1 MHTVVL
7 GWFGASVVWFL
18 ALVWRVVK
26 SVLPGGA
33 GLRGPGT
40 IRLWL
45 GFFCVLLSS
54 ATLEGALAGAL
65 EAQENVNRCGR
76 ALAGALA
83 ALAHAPGAIAI
94 AGLALAISL
103 PWLVEFSW
111 RSVLAWADEAF
122 GFGLPQSWLTPREES
137 ERESRQRE
145 PARAKS
151 SAKRS
156 AKSGEKSTGMRW
168 RERRTREAPAADMP
182 LRGIG
187 ERFDAMGSRTSSD
200 EPTLGMPTGQR
211 SGRYQ
216 RPTPWR
222 PPATTARVPKG
233 AEASAAS
240 IAATAEA
247 YSRRPAFERAG
258 TPVSAFVEPVAPDG
272 WLNSLSTAAA
282 ALGSTNSPVK
292 SASSTKSASGSAARG
307 EAATATSMRS
317 VARSPSAVAPSTVSS
332 SPAPIGAGQRSPAMP
347 ARAAV
352 AASGSAPAP
361 QSGIPTRRPLSSSVS
376 TSLQTSRPVSRR
388 PLPTDATGDGRSSA
402 FAPPVFSRPP
412 SPPAPPPAADAI
424 QATLRSIEEKAAL
437 WTSLAGASLARH
449 HEAQAAPVNDAAS
462 LTSNRATTEPASS
475 PARAW
480 EASASGD
487 RAPMP
492 ASLRPRAESA
502 AARFNDASQ
511 NTTAGVEQG
520 QRSSVP
526 VEASPVASGT
536 GVGRGTAAIAAT
548 VLAAPRA
555 GSVSMQEARL
565 MAPDA
570 GTADAQRRASNETAP
585 DGHTDSMP
593 ATSRAKGLHP
603 GEASQAGGDCQRDV
617 SRKMSAASP
626 ADGVSAASPRM
637 SQAASVSTHEAS
649 SAASVAAFEREA
661 STAAAEGA
669 HSDAMSVTTLRA
681 QQTQRLTGR
690 EALRVDSGAAAEVGM
705 PASTVMRAVP
715 PAGVIAATAPNMPQA
730 DSRSTQVALAAG
742 IQREERTGVP
752 AVATADAMAATASEM
767 RQADLRGTH
776 VASEASIQREESTGV
791 TAVAAANAMAATASE
806 MPQADLRGTHVA
818 SEASI
823 QREES
828 TGVTAVA
835 AANATAATAPEMPQ
849 ADSQGTHVASE
860 AGNQREES
868 TGAPA
873 VTAADATAATALE
886 RPQADVRGTHVA
898 SEASIQREESAVV
911 PAVPAA
917 HATAAPAP
925 EMPQADSRGTH
936 IASEAGIQR
945 EARTAGAMPA
955 TSLKTPQTGTLTH
968 EAPVTSSSSAD
979 IGREVR
985 AETAAQPYIEA
996 TSATSALEPQTK
1008 PTSTRETSAVA
1019 PTVTEADAS
1028 LANEARI
1035 EGQSRGIVASSFA
1048 PATASHEVVNANA
1061 AVPAAPTRGAH
1072 RASIEPSPALP
1083 SQPPMFA
1090 TPASTT
1096 FAAIAVVPAA
1106 QTVAEAP
1113 ASTGAGIV
1121 QSPAAFSTNVTAD
1134 ARATVERE
1142 PHAPPSLM
1150 NEAPATE
1157 PALPGMKAIASPA
1170 AASHLKTS
1178 RDDWRLDAPT
1188 TASAQPSPPTADIA
1202 LDRPDYPFDAAPIL
1216 PPPLPRALSEPAGHA
1231 PSFDETPPWLDHE
1244 PRTLPLTEAPPALGN
1259 ETTHASIDAPRPAA
1273 APEPRQPVRGF
1284 TPTEFEFHAPQASAV
1299 ELPTLDLL
1307 EPASDEVEPVSEERL
1322 ADTGQLIE
1330 QRLQEFK
1337 VPVTVVGASA
1347 GPVITRFEVEP
1358 ALGVRGS
1365 QIVGLM
1371 KDLSRGLGLT
1381 SIRVVETIP
1390 GKTCMGLE
1398 LPNARRQMIRLSEI
1412 LEDDVYRASKSN
1424 LTIAMGK
1431 DIVGN
1436 PVVTDL
1442 AKAPHMLVAGTTGSG
1457 KSVAINAMILS
1468 LLYKAKPED
1477 VRLIMIDPKMLEL
1490 SVYEGIPHLLAP
1502 VVTDMKLASNAL
1514 NWCVGEME
1522 KRYRLMSAVG
1532 VRNLQGFNQKVRNT
1546 EAAGKKLTNPFS
1558 LTPDAP
1564 EPLSTLPLIVVVI
1577 DELADLMM
1585 VAGKQIEQ
1593 LIARLA
1599 QKARAAG
1606 IHLILATQRPSV
1618 DVITGLIKANIPT
1631 RVAFQVS
1638 SKIDSRTILDQMGA
1652 ESLLGAGDM
1661 LFLPPGTGY
1670 PQRVHGAFV
1679 ADDEVHRVVE
1689 YLKQFGEPEYEE
1701 GILSG
1706 PTPEGGSQ
1714 DLFGEA
1720 PDAEA
1725 DPLYDEAVAFV
1736 VRTRRASISSV
1747 QRQLRIG
1754 YNRAARLVEQ
1764 MEAAGLVSPMGSNGN
1779 REVLAPPG
1787 PAD

>member
-18 ALVWRVVK
+18 PLLWRVVK
-26 SVLPGGA
+26 SALPGGA

-54 ATLEGALAGAL
+54 ATLEAALAGAV
-65 EAQENVNRCGR
+65 ETQDNVNRCGR

-83 ALAHAPGAIAI
+83 TLAHPPGAIAI
-94 AGLALAISL
+94 AALTLAISL
-103 PWLVEFSW
+103 PWLIDFSW

-122 GFGLPQSWLTPREES
+122 GFGLPRSWITVPDDSGREP
-137 ERESRQRE
+137 RQRDSGST
-145 PARAKS
+145 KS
-151 SAKRS
+151 A
-156 AKSGEKSTGMRW
+156 AMRW
-168 RERRTREAPAADMP
+168 RERRERRARQTLATEAPA
-182 LRGIG
+182 RGIG
-187 ERFDAMGSRTSSD
+187 GERLDGSAGRASHD
-200 EPTLGMPTGQR
+200 EPTLGMPPANR

-216 RPTPWR
+216 RPTVWR
-222 PPATTARVPKG
+222 PPATGKRSAKQ
-233 AEASAAS
+233 AEATAAS

-258 TPVSAFVEPVAPDG
+258 TSVQAAFVEPVAPDG
-272 WLNSLSTAAA
+272 WLSSLSTASA
-282 ALGSTNSPVK
+282 ALGSNP
-292 SASSTKSASGSAARG
+292 SAARSASASASAMPG
-307 EAATATSMRS
+307 RGAAHSQTPQRPAARVAPPAGASGTAPVSAAPEAA
-317 VARSPSAVAPSTVSS
+317 
-332 SPAPIGAGQRSPAMP
+332 
-347 ARAAV
+347 
-352 AASGSAPAP
+352 AAS
-361 QSGIPTRRPLSSSVS
+361 Q
-376 TSLQTSRPVSRR
+376 
-388 PLPTDATGDGRSSA
+388 RSSA
-402 FAPPVFSRPP
+402 APARTAASLARSASMSAAPAARRPMAASNPAARPAPVSASMSASMPRGGVRRGPPHEPVSAAARESDSRPFAPPAFSRAVT
-412 SPPAPPPAADAI
+412 PPAPPPAPEAI
-424 QATLRSIEEKAAL
+424 QATLRSIEENAAL

-449 HEAQAAPVNDAAS
+449 HEAHTSAAS
-462 LTSNRATTEPASS
+462 DGGATAHAYAPPAQHEN
-475 PARAW
+475 A
-480 EASASGD
+480 
-487 RAPMP
+487 
-492 ASLRPRAESA
+492 
-502 AARFNDASQ
+502 
-511 NTTAGVEQG
+511 
-520 QRSSVP
+520 
-526 VEASPVASGT
+526 
-536 GVGRGTAAIAAT
+536 
-548 VLAAPRA
+548 LAAPF
-555 GSVSMQEARL
+555 
-565 MAPDA
+565 
-570 GTADAQRRASNETAP
+570 TADAQPGDGSELRVPSFAASLADERGDAP
-585 DGHTDSMP
+585 D
-593 ATSRAKGLHP
+593 AAHP
-603 GEASQAGGDCQRDV
+603 
-617 SRKMSAASP
+617 
-626 ADGVSAASPRM
+626 
-637 SQAASVSTHEAS
+637 SVD
-649 SAASVAAFEREA
+649 
-661 STAAAEGA
+661 AAEGLQ
-669 HSDAMSVTTLRA
+669 SIDAPGGPLDFADRE
-681 QQTQRLTGR
+681 
-690 EALRVDSGAAAEVGM
+690 EALQQ
-705 PASTVMRAVP
+705 AVP
-715 PAGVIAATAPNMPQA
+715 
-730 DSRSTQVALAAG
+730 
-742 IQREERTGVP
+742 
-752 AVATADAMAATASEM
+752 ADASAGPFAHE
-767 RQADLRGTH
+767 Q
-776 VASEASIQREESTGV
+776 V
-791 TAVAAANAMAATASE
+791 
-806 MPQADLRGTHVA
+806 
-818 SEASI
+818 
-823 QREES
+823 
-828 TGVTAVA
+828 
-835 AANATAATAPEMPQ
+835 TAATVRWDDGEPSFGRRS
-849 ADSQGTHVASE
+849 DVIE
-860 AGNQREES
+860 AVPNE
-868 TGAPA
+868 P
-873 VTAADATAATALE
+873 D
-886 RPQADVRGTHVA
+886 
-898 SEASIQREESAVV
+898 ASI
-911 PAVPAA
+911 P
-917 HATAAPAP
+917 
-925 EMPQADSRGTH
+925 
-936 IASEAGIQR
+936 
-945 EARTAGAMPA
+945 
-955 TSLKTPQTGTLTH
+955 LT
-968 EAPVTSSSSAD
+968 
-979 IGREVR
+979 
-985 AETAAQPYIEA
+985 
-996 TSATSALEPQTK
+996 
-1008 PTSTRETSAVA
+1008 AVA
-1019 PTVTEADAS
+1019 PTGADIADVIGQPEPVLETQAKGVDDPFSRPEPSFERFADFAPASEPGSEPSMPASALVVNATVDGAAHENAVDETLDAPAIAVTRVETADTTPERVAPIS
-1028 LANEARI
+1028 EPRI
-1035 EGQSRGIVASSFA
+1035 DAPTPHFEQSAPFELPAWPALPTSFA
-1048 PATASHEVVNANA
+1048 PAS
-1061 AVPAAPTRGAH
+1061 AP
-1072 RASIEPSPALP
+1072 
-1083 SQPPMFA
+1083 
-1090 TPASTT
+1090 
-1096 FAAIAVVPAA
+1096 
-1106 QTVAEAP
+1106 EA
-1113 ASTGAGIV
+1113 
-1121 QSPAAFSTNVTAD
+1121 D
-1134 ARATVERE
+1134 
-1142 PHAPPSLM
+1142 
-1150 NEAPATE
+1150 TE
-1157 PALPGMKAIASPA
+1157 M
-1170 AASHLKTS
+1170 
-1178 RDDWRLDAPT
+1178 
-1188 TASAQPSPPTADIA
+1188 
-1202 LDRPDYPFDAAPIL
+1202 DRVSYSFDAAPIV
-1216 PPPLPRALSEPAGHA
+1216 PPPLPRPLAQPPEPPRSIA
-1231 PSFDETPPWLDHE
+1231 DTPPWIDDAPGEAPLA
-1244 PRTLPLTEAPPALGN
+1244 PSASTLPAPTPTPTPAP
-1259 ETTHASIDAPRPAA
+1259 S
-1273 APEPRQPVRGF
+1273 PVRGF
-1284 TPTEFEFHAPQASAV
+1284 APTEFEFHAPHASAV

-1307 EPASDEVEPVSEERL
+1307 EPASDEIEPVSEERL

-1398 LPNARRQMIRLSEI
+1398 LPNAKRQMIRLSEI

-1706 PTPEGGSQ
+1706 PTSEGASQ
-1714 DLFGEA
+1714 DLFGES

-1764 MEAAGLVSPMGSNGN
+1764 MEAAGLVSPMGTNGN

-1787 PAD
+1787 PGE

>member
-18 ALVWRVVK
+18 ALFWRVVK

-45 GFFCVLLSS
+45 GFFTVLLSS
-54 ATLEGALAGAL
+54 AALEGALAGAL
-65 EAQENVNRCGR
+65 EAQQNVNRAGR

-83 ALAHAPGAIAI
+83 GLAHAPGAIAI
-94 AGLALAISL
+94 AAAVLAISL
-103 PWLVEFSW
+103 PWLLEFSW

-122 GFGLPQSWLTPREES
+122 GFGLPQSWLTPREPS
-137 ERESRQRE
+137 DRESRARE
-145 PARAKS
+145 PERAKS
-151 SAKRS
+151 RSKRS
-156 AKSGEKSTGMRW
+156 APASEQPTGMRW
-168 RERRTREAPAADMP
+168 RERRTRETTTADAP
-182 LRGIG
+182 LRGIGG
-187 ERFDAMGSRTSSD
+187 ERFDAMASRTSPD

-222 PPATTARVPKG
+222 PPATAGRVVKG
-233 AEASAAS
+233 AETSAAS

-258 TPVSAFVEPVAPDG
+258 TPVSTFVEPVAPDG

-282 ALGSTNSPVK
+282 ALGSTASRANLPSGSPGRNNETGAAASTRSAAFSTGSS
-292 SASSTKSASGSAARG
+292 SASARAPQRPMSTQP
-307 EAATATSMRS
+307 TQT
-317 VARSPSAVAPSTVSS
+317 T
-332 SPAPIGAGQRSPAMP
+332 P
-347 ARAAV
+347 ARAAGL
-352 AASGSAPAP
+352 ASGPAPAP
-361 QSGIPTRRPLSSSVS
+361 RNGVPARNPVPASAATSTQVS
-376 TSLQTSRPVSRR
+376 RGPVRR
-388 PLPTDATGDGRSSA
+388 PLPTEMTGDGRSSA
-402 FAPPVFSRPP
+402 FAPPAFSRPP
-412 SPPAPPPAADAI
+412 SPPVPPPAPDAI

-449 HEAQAAPVNDAAS
+449 HEAQASPPTDAAS
-462 LTSNRATTEPASS
+462 LVPERAVA
-475 PARAW
+475 ANALGDGV
-480 EASASGD
+480 SGD
-487 RAPMP
+487 RAPFGLRASPDSSSDTRATAAPIGEAALSSLSVQGKASAEAPVAPQADELQSTAFRTPQREP
-492 ASLRPRAESA
+492 ASE
-502 AARFNDASQ
+502 
-511 NTTAGVEQG
+511 VE
-520 QRSSVP
+520 V
-526 VEASPVASGT
+526 SPAM
-536 GVGRGTAAIAAT
+536 
-548 VLAAPRA
+548 L
-555 GSVSMQEARL
+555 
-565 MAPDA
+565 DA
-570 GTADAQRRASNETAP
+570 GARVQRELSATTP
-585 DGHTDSMP
+585 SMP
-593 ATSRAKGLHP
+593 
-603 GEASQAGGDCQRDV
+603 
-617 SRKMSAASP
+617 SP
-626 ADGVSAASPRM
+626 IPDEPSSEPIG
-637 SQAASVSTHEAS
+637 THEAPMATS
-649 SAASVAAFEREA
+649 DVGEETPGIAETPASVPQSAVDARAASE
-661 STAAAEGA
+661 TAET
-669 HSDAMSVTTLRA
+669 SR
-681 QQTQRLTGR
+681 RLTDGK
-690 EALRVDSGAAAEVGM
+690 ASRVDEA
-705 PASTVMRAVP
+705 
-715 PAGVIAATAPNMPQA
+715 
-730 DSRSTQVALAAG
+730 
-742 IQREERTGVP
+742 P
-752 AVATADAMAATASEM
+752 AVAL
-767 RQADLRGTH
+767 Q
-776 VASEASIQREESTGV
+776 
-791 TAVAAANAMAATASE
+791 
-806 MPQADLRGTHVA
+806 P
-818 SEASI
+818 
-823 QREES
+823 
-828 TGVTAVA
+828 
-835 AANATAATAPEMPQ
+835 
-849 ADSQGTHVASE
+849 
-860 AGNQREES
+860 
-868 TGAPA
+868 
-873 VTAADATAATALE
+873 ATAATALAHA
-886 RPQADVRGTHVA
+886 PVSHQVVHAFA
-898 SEASIQREESAVV
+898 SAVEAQGASTE
-911 PAVPAA
+911 PATLTASPSPTPLAEVFT
-917 HATAAPAP
+917 ATAVGRGAALPADAPSM
-925 EMPQADSRGTH
+925 E
-936 IASEAGIQR
+936 
-945 EARTAGAMPA
+945 PA
-955 TSLKTPQTGTLTH
+955 
-968 EAPVTSSSSAD
+968 
-979 IGREVR
+979 
-985 AETAAQPYIEA
+985 A
-996 TSATSALEPQTK
+996 TSAAH
-1008 PTSTRETSAVA
+1008 
-1019 PTVTEADAS
+1019 
-1028 LANEARI
+1028 
-1035 EGQSRGIVASSFA
+1035 IVPDA
-1048 PATASHEVVNANA
+1048 PAT
-1061 AVPAAPTRGAH
+1061 
-1072 RASIEPSPALP
+1072 L
-1083 SQPPMFA
+1083 
-1090 TPASTT
+1090 
-1096 FAAIAVVPAA
+1096 
-1106 QTVAEAP
+1106 EAR
-1113 ASTGAGIV
+1113 S
-1121 QSPAAFSTNVTAD
+1121 D
-1134 ARATVERE
+1134 AERE
-1142 PHAPPSLM
+1142 PHAPSWKASTATAVGHGAEPPADAPST
-1150 NEAPATE
+1150 EPAATSPAHIVPDAPATLQTSSDAEREPHAPSWRVSTATAVGHRAEPPADAPGME
-1157 PALPGMKAIASPA
+1157 PAATSPAHIVPDAPATLQASSDAEREPHAPSWKASTATTVGRGAEPSADAPSMEPAASLPAHIVADAPATLEARSDAEREPHAPSWMMREPLADEPTRLGMDSAAVRHASPQDLA
-1170 AASHLKTS
+1170 PSPSIDVS
-1178 RDDWRLDAPT
+1178 RDDRPTPANTPRLEKRE
-1188 TASAQPSPPTADIA
+1188 ASPIEPDTVP
-1202 LDRPDYPFDAAPIL
+1202 DRPDYPFDSAPIL
-1216 PPPLPRALSEPAGHA
+1216 PPPLPRALSGPGEPQ
-1231 PSFDETPPWLDHE
+1231 PSFDEAPPWLDQE
-1244 PRTLPLTEAPPALGN
+1244 PQTLRVLSAPPAFDAPS
-1259 ETTHASIDAPRPAA
+1259 TRASIDETRPAA
-1273 APEPRQPVRGF
+1273 APEPRQPLRGF
-1284 TPTEFEFHAPQASAV
+1284 APTEFEFHAPQASAV

-1468 LLYKAKPED
+1468 LLFKAKPED

-1764 MEAAGLVSPMGSNGN
+1764 MESAGLVSPMGSNGN

>member
-18 ALVWRVVK
+18 ALFWRVVK

-45 GFFCVLLSS
+45 GFFTVLLSS
-54 ATLEGALAGAL
+54 AALEGALAGAL
-65 EAQENVNRCGR
+65 EAQQNVNRAGR

-83 ALAHAPGAIAI
+83 GLAHAPGAIAI
-94 AGLALAISL
+94 AAAVLAISL
-103 PWLVEFSW
+103 PWLLEFSW

-122 GFGLPQSWLTPREES
+122 GFGLPQSWLTPREPS
-137 ERESRQRE
+137 DRESRARE
-145 PARAKS
+145 PERAKS
-151 SAKRS
+151 RSKRS
-156 AKSGEKSTGMRW
+156 APASEQPTGMRW
-168 RERRTREAPAADMP
+168 RERRTRETTTADAP
-182 LRGIG
+182 LRGIGG
-187 ERFDAMGSRTSSD
+187 ERFDAMASRPSPD

-222 PPATTARVPKG
+222 PPATAGRVVKG

-258 TPVSAFVEPVAPDG
+258 TPVSTFVEPVAPDG

-282 ALGSTNSPVK
+282 ALGSTASRANLPSG
-292 SASSTKSASGSAARG
+292 SAGRNETGAAASTRSAASSTGSASFASPGARQRP
-307 EAATATSMRS
+307 TS
-317 VARSPSAVAPSTVSS
+317 T
-332 SPAPIGAGQRSPAMP
+332 QTTP
-347 ARAAV
+347 ARAAGLT
-352 AASGSAPAP
+352 SGPAPAP
-361 QSGIPTRRPLSSSVS
+361 RNGVPARNPAPASAATPTQVS
-376 TSLQTSRPVSRR
+376 RGPVRR
-388 PLPTDATGDGRSSA
+388 PLPTEMTGDGRSSA
-402 FAPPVFSRPP
+402 FAPPAFSRPP
-412 SPPAPPPAADAI
+412 SPPVPPPAPDAI

-449 HEAQAAPVNDAAS
+449 HEAQASPSTDAAS
-462 LTSNRATTEPASS
+462 LMPERAVA
-475 PARAW
+475 
-480 EASASGD
+480 ASALGDGGSGD
-487 RAPMP
+487 RAPVG
-492 ASLRPRAESA
+492 LR
-502 AARFNDASQ
+502 
-511 NTTAGVEQG
+511 
-520 QRSSVP
+520 
-526 VEASPVASGT
+526 ASP
-536 GVGRGTAAIAAT
+536 
-548 VLAAPRA
+548 
-555 GSVSMQEARL
+555 
-565 MAPDA
+565 
-570 GTADAQRRASNETAP
+570 
-585 DGHTDSMP
+585 DS
-593 ATSRAKGLHP
+593 
-603 GEASQAGGDCQRDV
+603 
-617 SRKMSAASP
+617 
-626 ADGVSAASPRM
+626 
-637 SQAASVSTHEAS
+637 S
-649 SAASVAAFEREA
+649 SDTR
-661 STAAAEGA
+661 
-669 HSDAMSVTTLRA
+669 
-681 QQTQRLTGR
+681 
-690 EALRVDSGAAAEVGM
+690 
-705 PASTVMRAVP
+705 
-715 PAGVIAATAPNMPQA
+715 
-730 DSRSTQVALAAG
+730 
-742 IQREERTGVP
+742 
-752 AVATADAMAATASEM
+752 
-767 RQADLRGTH
+767 
-776 VASEASIQREESTGV
+776 
-791 TAVAAANAMAATASE
+791 
-806 MPQADLRGTHVA
+806 
-818 SEASI
+818 
-823 QREES
+823 
-828 TGVTAVA
+828 
-835 AANATAATAPEMPQ
+835 
-849 ADSQGTHVASE
+849 
-860 AGNQREES
+860 
-868 TGAPA
+868 
-873 VTAADATAATALE
+873 
-886 RPQADVRGTHVA
+886 
-898 SEASIQREESAVV
+898 
-911 PAVPAA
+911 
-917 HATAAPAP
+917 ATAAPIEEAVSFSLPAQGEASAEAP
-925 EMPQADSRGTH
+925 VAPTADELRSTAFRTPQRAS
-936 IASEAGIQR
+936 ASEVEVSPA
-945 EARTAGAMPA
+945 TLDAGARAHEEMSATTPA
-955 TSLKTPQTGTLTH
+955 TPSPIPEEPSIEPIGTH
-968 EAPVTSSSSAD
+968 EAPLAISDAGKESPA
-979 IGREVR
+979 I
-985 AETAAQPYIEA
+985 AETPEKP
-996 TSATSALEPQTK
+996 SA
-1008 PTSTRETSAVA
+1008 
-1019 PTVTEADAS
+1019 
-1028 LANEARI
+1028 
-1035 EGQSRGIVASSFA
+1035 GA
-1048 PATASHEVVNANA
+1048 PATIPPSAVVDTPAASKPAADSRRLTDEHASPVGEAPADALHRAAGSHEVVHAFDSA
-1061 AVPAAPTRGAH
+1061 LKATEILGERRAPTEPATLTASPSPTPLAQVFTATAVGHEAEPRADAPSMEPAAT
-1072 RASIEPSPALP
+1072 SPAHIIP
-1083 SQPPMFA
+1083 D
-1090 TPASTT
+1090 
-1096 FAAIAVVPAA
+1096 
-1106 QTVAEAP
+1106 AP
-1113 ASTGAGIV
+1113 ATLQTS
-1121 QSPAAFSTNVTAD
+1121 SD
-1134 ARATVERE
+1134 AERE
-1142 PHAPPSLM
+1142 PHAPSWKMSTATAVGRGAELPAGVPGMEPAATSAAHIVPD
-1150 NEAPATE
+1150 APATLQTSSDAEREPHAPSWKVSTATAVGHGAEPPADAPSMGPAATLPAHIVPEPPATHQAGSDAEREPHAPSWKVSTATAVGHGAEPPADAPSRE
-1157 PALPGMKAIASPA
+1157 PAATLPAQIVPDAPTSLEARSDAEREPHAPSWMMSEPLADEPTRLGMDSAAVRHARAQDIAPS
-1170 AASHLKTS
+1170 SRIDVS
-1178 RDDWRLDAPT
+1178 RDDRPT
-1188 TASAQPSPPTADIA
+1188 PANTPPLEKREASPIEPDTVP
-1202 LDRPDYPFDAAPIL
+1202 DRPDYPFDSAPIL
-1216 PPPLPRALSEPAGHA
+1216 PPPLPRALSGPGEPQ
-1231 PSFDETPPWLDHE
+1231 PSFDEAPPWLDHE
-1244 PRTLPLTEAPPALGN
+1244 PQSLSVPPAPPAFDAPS
-1259 ETTHASIDAPRPAA
+1259 TRASIDETRPAA
-1273 APEPRQPVRGF
+1273 APEPRQPLRGF
-1284 TPTEFEFHAPQASAV
+1284 APTEFEFHAPQASAV

-1412 LEDDVYRASKSN
+1412 LEDDVYRTSKSN

-1468 LLYKAKPED
+1468 LLFKAKPED

-1764 MEAAGLVSPMGSNGN
+1764 MESAGLVSPMGSNGN

>member
-18 ALVWRVVK
+18 ALLWRVVK

-45 GFFCVLLSS
+45 GFFTVLLSS

-65 EAQENVNRCGR
+65 EAQENVNRAGR

-83 ALAHAPGAIAI
+83 GLAHAPGAIAI
-94 AGLALAISL
+94 AAAVFAISL

-122 GFGLPQSWLTPREES
+122 GFGLPQSWLTPREPS
-137 ERESRQRE
+137 ERESRTRE
-145 PARAKS
+145 PERAKS
-151 SAKRS
+151 GPKSTSRRSAQASAKP
-156 AKSGEKSTGMRW
+156 TGMRW
-168 RERRTREAPAADMP
+168 RERRPRETTTADAP

-187 ERFDAMGSRTSSD
+187 GERFDATVSRASHD

-222 PPATTARVPKG
+222 PPPTAGRVVKG
-233 AEASAAS
+233 AEASAAG

-258 TPVSAFVEPVAPDG
+258 TPVSTFVEPVAPDG

-282 ALGSTNSPVK
+282 ALGSTASRATLPSGSPARSEAGAAASLRS
-292 SASSTKSASGSAARG
+292 SASSTGSASFASAR
-307 EAATATSMRS
+307 
-317 VARSPSAVAPSTVSS
+317 APQRPMST
-332 SPAPIGAGQRSPAMP
+332 QTTP
-347 ARAAV
+347 ARAAMSGNGP
-352 AASGSAPAP
+352 ASTPRNSAPARNP
-361 QSGIPTRRPLSSSVS
+361 ASSSAATS
-376 TSLQTSRPVSRR
+376 TQTSRGPVRR
-388 PLPTDATGDGRSSA
+388 PLPTEMTGDGRSSA
-402 FAPPVFSRPP
+402 FAPPAFSRPP
-412 SPPAPPPAADAI
+412 SPPVPPPAPDAI

-449 HEAQAAPVNDAAS
+449 HEAQASPSTDAAS
-462 LTSNRATTEPASS
+462 LVSDGAVS
-475 PARAW
+475 
-480 EASASGD
+480 ASALRDGVSGD
-487 RAPMP
+487 REPLGLRASPDSLSDTRATAARVEEAASSSLPVRREASVEAPFAP
-492 ASLRPRAESA
+492 PTDATQFAAPQTPQHESA
-502 AARFNDASQ
+502 S
-511 NTTAGVEQG
+511 E
-520 QRSSVP
+520 
-526 VEASPVASGT
+526 VEAAP
-536 GVGRGTAAIAAT
+536 AI
-548 VLAAPRA
+548 
-555 GSVSMQEARL
+555 
-565 MAPDA
+565 PDA
-570 GTADAQRRASNETAP
+570 GARAQRELSATTP
-585 DGHTDSMP
+585 SMP
-593 ATSRAKGLHP
+593 SPISDEASTEPITTTEAPLATSDAGEEPPAIAETPAFVPQSAVDTRAGFQTAENNGRLTD
-603 GEASQAGGDCQRDV
+603 GDASRADE
-617 SRKMSAASP
+617 SP
-626 ADGVSAASPRM
+626 AD
-637 SQAASVSTHEAS
+637 
-649 SAASVAAFEREA
+649 
-661 STAAAEGA
+661 
-669 HSDAMSVTTLRA
+669 
-681 QQTQRLTGR
+681 
-690 EALRVDSGAAAEVGM
+690 ALE
-705 PASTVMRAVP
+705 
-715 PAGVIAATAPNMPQA
+715 Q
-730 DSRSTQVALAAG
+730 
-742 IQREERTGVP
+742 
-752 AVATADAMAATASEM
+752 ATAS
-767 RQADLRGTH
+767 
-776 VASEASIQREESTGV
+776 S
-791 TAVAAANAMAATASE
+791 
-806 MPQADLRGTHVA
+806 
-818 SEASI
+818 
-823 QREES
+823 
-828 TGVTAVA
+828 
-835 AANATAATAPEMPQ
+835 
-849 ADSQGTHVASE
+849 
-860 AGNQREES
+860 
-868 TGAPA
+868 
-873 VTAADATAATALE
+873 
-886 RPQADVRGTHVA
+886 
-898 SEASIQREESAVV
+898 
-911 PAVPAA
+911 
-917 HATAAPAP
+917 
-925 EMPQADSRGTH
+925 
-936 IASEAGIQR
+936 
-945 EARTAGAMPA
+945 
-955 TSLKTPQTGTLTH
+955 SLA
-968 EAPVTSSSSAD
+968 EAP
-979 IGREVR
+979 
-985 AETAAQPYIEA
+985 
-996 TSATSALEPQTK
+996 
-1008 PTSTRETSAVA
+1008 
-1019 PTVTEADAS
+1019 
-1028 LANEARI
+1028 
-1035 EGQSRGIVASSFA
+1035 
-1048 PATASHEVVNANA
+1048 ASHEVVHASA
-1061 AVPAAPTRGAH
+1061 SAVKAQGASTEPAPSM
-1072 RASIEPSPALP
+1072 ASQSPRP
-1083 SQPPMFA
+1083 ISE
-1090 TPASTT
+1090 ASTT
-1096 FAAIAVVPAA
+1096 TAVGHGAEPPADSPSMDPAVTLPAHIVPD
-1106 QTVAEAP
+1106 AP
-1113 ASTGAGIV
+1113 ATLQTS
-1121 QSPAAFSTNVTAD
+1121 SD
-1134 ARATVERE
+1134 AERE
-1142 PHAPPSLM
+1142 PHAPSWKVSTATAVGRGAEPHAGVPSM
-1150 NEAPATE
+1150 EPAATSPAHIVPDTPGTPEAHSDAEREPHAPSWKASTATTVGRGAQPPADAPSVESAATSPAHIIPDAPATLQASSDAEREPHAPSWKASTATTVGHGAEPPADAPRIE
-1157 PALPGMKAIASPA
+1157 PAATLPAHIVPEPPATLEARSDADRDPHAPSWLMREPLADEPAHPGMDAIATAATAA
-1170 AASHLKTS
+1170 AASNGAQES
-1178 RDDWRLDAPT
+1178 VRRL
-1188 TASAQPSPPTADIA
+1188 ASAQDFAPSSGVDVSRDARPMPASPPPLEKREESPFEPDTAP
-1202 LDRPDYPFDAAPIL
+1202 DRPDYPFDSAPIL
-1216 PPPLPRALSEPAGHA
+1216 PPPLPRALSEPSEPQ
-1231 PSFDETPPWLDHE
+1231 PSFDEPPPWLDHE
-1244 PRTLPLTEAPPALGN
+1244 PQTLSALPVPPAPAF
-1259 ETTHASIDAPRPAA
+1259 TAPSTRATSIDEPRPAA
-1273 APEPRQPVRGF
+1273 APEPRQPLRGF

-1468 LLYKAKPED
+1468 LLFKAKPED

-1714 DLFGEA
+1714 DLFGET

-1764 MEAAGLVSPMGSNGN
+1764 MESAGLVSPMGSNGN